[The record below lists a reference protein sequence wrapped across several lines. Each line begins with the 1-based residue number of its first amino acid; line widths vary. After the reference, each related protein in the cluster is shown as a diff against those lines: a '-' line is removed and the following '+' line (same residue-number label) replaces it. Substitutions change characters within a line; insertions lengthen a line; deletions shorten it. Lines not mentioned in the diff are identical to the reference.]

1 MNYGTVSI
9 LYLFYLEGKTKGQK
23 NPASQSV
30 ARASEKTSV
39 YKAPLPTFSKG
50 VNLSPPFS
58 PISVTTAFINSA
70 VDEEKKRPKMKTQ
83 TKKCRT

>member
-1 MNYGTVSI
+1 LSNYDTVSI
-9 LYLFYLEGKTKGQK
+9 LYLFYLEGKTKAQE

-50 VNLSPPFS
+50 VNY
-58 PISVTTAFINSA
+58 NSQDSNGPEVHHSA
-70 VDEEKKRPKMKTQ
+70 LLV
-83 TKKCRT
+83 